1 MNSAR
6 RQQRQNRSRVWID
19 VGVGQV
25 AVGLEGVGQ
34 VGFRREG
41 AGLVSGKTFQYQ
53 CCASRY
59 DRVTRYICRLDTYSI
74 ANGLSPDSIANG
86 LSPDNIANG
95 LSPLPLL
102 GFKVIGSVV

>member
-19 VGVGQV
+19 VGVGQVAVELEGVGQV

-41 AGLVSGKTFQYQ
+41 AGLVSGKAFQYQ
-53 CCASRY
+53 C
-59 DRVTRYICRLDTYSI
+59 
-74 ANGLSPDSIANG
+74 
-86 LSPDNIANG
+86 
-95 LSPLPLL
+95 
-102 GFKVIGSVV
+102 